1 MPYLEERVEQL
12 EKEVQKIKK
21 LKKTEE
27 YKSPQQFAEFMG
39 ITINHVRNLIAR
51 GEIKVIRL
59 GECIR
64 IPMSQ
69 FDEEQKEKKTSS
81 MKEAIFGQEDY
92 GKKNGT
98 DTDRSID
105 MFDKYTYNSIV
116 AGVIYGDRRYGMDR
130 QIKKPLWSGNSDK
143 GQRKT
148 YRCIIAQPEVFENEF
163 L

>member
-1 MPYLEERVEQL
+1 MPYLEERVEKL

-39 ITINHVRNLIAR
+39 ITINHVRNLISR

-81 MKEAIFGQEDY
+81 MKEAIFG
-92 GKKNGT
+92 
-98 DTDRSID
+98 
-105 MFDKYTYNSIV
+105 
-116 AGVIYGDRRYGMDR
+116 
-130 QIKKPLWSGNSDK
+130 
-143 GQRKT
+143 
-148 YRCIIAQPEVFENEF
+148 
-163 L
+163 